1 MLLAA
6 RYGSDVI
13 VDLLKGFG
21 IQYAALNPG
30 ATYRGLHDSIVNY
43 GGNCPEIVTCTHEE
57 IAVAIAH
64 GYTKVT
70 GKPMAAIVHDVV
82 GLLHS
87 SMAIYYAH
95 IDRAP
100 VLVLGPTGPL
110 DRSKRRPYID
120 WIHSALVQ
128 GNAVRDFVKWD
139 DQPASVADFGPSF
152 ARGYRIATT
161 EPAGPVYLCYDAG
174 LQEDELEHPVSVK
187 AEVEAALPTAAQAD
201 PAALAD
207 AADRMAKAERP
218 VIVAEYT
225 GRDADA
231 FREVAALAELIGAPV
246 IDLQARLNIATRHP
260 LNFTGSEAML
270 NVADLILALDMGDL
284 FRALNR
290 LDRTTHEKQSRIRA
304 GCPIV
309 QIGLMELRSSK
320 WSEDIGQFQPVDLS
334 ITADTRLALPA
345 LRALLEKRRT
355 PKWAER
361 RARLEKENA
370 AMRADVQ
377 KGSRENWDRSP
388 LEPSRLALPEL
399 RALLEKRRSP
409 KWAERRARLEK
420 HNAAL
425 RSEVEKQS
433 RLHWDDSPIW
443 PARLAS
449 EVWDAIKAEDW
460 VLTGADLEDW
470 APKMWD
476 IDSPARWPGRS
487 LGTATQI
494 GISLGVALAHRGDGK
509 LIVNIQPDGD
519 LLFDPG
525 ALWTAANLKLPML
538 AVMYNNRAYYND
550 WEHQLRVAEKRG
562 TDKAK
567 ANIGMDLSDPAPD
580 FAMLAKSFGWY
591 SEGPI
596 DDPKDVGPALRR
608 AIDVIRKERR
618 PALLDTIVRKRE
630 LTRFR

>member
-1 MLLAA
+1 LTA

-13 VDLLKGFG
+13 VDLLQGFG
-21 IQYAALNPG
+21 IEYAALNPG

-43 GGNCPEIVTCTHEE
+43 GGNKPEIITCTHEE

-70 GKPMAAIVHDVV
+70 GTPMAAIVHDVV

-87 SMAIYYAH
+87 AMAIYYAH
-95 IDRAP
+95 IDRVP
-100 VLVLGPTGPL
+100 VLVLGATGPL

-128 GNAVRDFVKWD
+128 GNAVRDYVKWD

-174 LQEDELEHPVSVK
+174 LQEDELAKPVSVR
-187 AEVEAALPTAAQAD
+187 AEIAAARPAAMQAD
-201 PAALAD
+201 PGALEHAAHLIAH
-207 AADRMAKAERP
+207 AERP
-218 VIVAEYT
+218 VIVAEYA
-225 GRDADA
+225 GRHPAA
-231 FREVAALAELIGAPV
+231 FSELRRLAELLGAPV
-246 IDLQARLNIATRHP
+246 IDLQGRLNMATRHP
-260 LNFTGSEAML
+260 LNFTGSDAVL
-270 NVADLILALDMGDL
+270 TDADLVLSVDVGDL

-290 LDRTTHEKQSRIRA
+290 LDRTTYEKQRRIPER
-304 GCPIV
+304 CTI
-309 QIGLMELRSSK
+309 IDLGLMELRSSK
-320 WSEDIGQFQPVDLS
+320 WSEDLGQFQPVDLS
-334 ITADTRLALPA
+334 IVADTALALPA
-345 LRALLEKRRT
+345 LRLLIAQDASALW
-355 PKWAER
+355 PGR

-370 AMRADVQ
+370 KLRADVETQ
-377 KGSRENWDRSP
+377 SRENWDGSP
-388 LEPSRLALPEL
+388 LM
-399 RALLEKRRSP
+399 
-409 KWAERRARLEK
+409 
-420 HNAAL
+420 
-425 RSEVEKQS
+425 
-433 RLHWDDSPIW
+433 

-449 EVWDAIKAEDW
+449 EVWNAIKGEDW
-460 VLTGADLEDW
+460 VLTANDLEGW
-470 APKMWD
+470 AWKLWD
-476 IDSPARWPGRS
+476 IDSPVRWPGRS

-494 GISLGVALAHRGDGK
+494 GISIGVALAHRGDGK
-509 LIVNIQPDGD
+509 LIVDIQPDGD

-525 ALWTAANLKLPML
+525 ALWTAANLRLPML
-538 AVMYNNRAYYND
+538 LVMYNNRAYYND

-596 DDPKDVGPALRR
+596 DDPKEVGPALKR
-608 AIDVIRKERR
+608 AIDVIRKEGR

>member
-1 MLLAA
+1 MAA

-13 VDLLKGFG
+13 VDLLKGFA
-21 IQYAALNPG
+21 IEYAALNPG

-57 IAVAIAH
+57 VAVAIAH

-70 GKPMAAIVHDVV
+70 GKPMVAIVHDVV

-95 IDRAP
+95 IDRVP
-100 VLVLGPTGPL
+100 MLVLGATGPL

-174 LQEDELEHPVSVK
+174 LQEDELEKPVSVK
-187 AEVEAALPTAAQAD
+187 AEIAAARPTRAHAD
-201 PAALAD
+201 PAALAE
-207 AADRMAKAERP
+207 AAQRIAKAERP
-218 VIVAEYT
+218 VIVAEYA
-225 GRDADA
+225 GRHPEG
-231 FREVAALAELIGAPV
+231 FREVVALAVLLGAPV
-246 IDLQARLNIATRHP
+246 IDLQARLNMPTR
-260 LNFTGSEAML
+260 
-270 NVADLILALDMGDL
+270 
-284 FRALNR
+284 
-290 LDRTTHEKQSRIRA
+290 
-304 GCPIV
+304 
-309 QIGLMELRSSK
+309 
-320 WSEDIGQFQPVDLS
+320 
-334 ITADTRLALPA
+334 PA
-345 LRALLEKRRT
+345 LRALLE
-355 PKWAER
+355 ER
-361 RARLEKENA
+361 
-370 AMRADVQ
+370 Q
-377 KGSRENWDRSP
+377 
-388 LEPSRLALPEL
+388 
-399 RALLEKRRSP
+399 SP

-420 HNAAL
+420 DNAAL
-425 RSEVEKQS
+425 RAEVEK
-433 RLHWDDSPIW
+433 RRRENWDASPLE

-449 EVWDAIKAEDW
+449 EVWDAINGEDW
-460 VLTGADLEDW
+460 VLTANDLEDW
-470 APKMWD
+470 AWKLWD

-494 GISLGVALAHRGDGK
+494 GISIGVALAHRGDRK
-509 LIVNIQPDGD
+509 LIVDIQPDGD

-538 AVMYNNRAYYND
+538 LVMYNNRAYYND

-567 ANIGMDLSDPAPD
+567 ANIGMDLSEPAPD
-580 FAMLAKSFGWY
+580 FAMLARSFGWY
-591 SEGPI
+591 GEGPI

-608 AIDVIRKERR
+608 AIDVIRKEGR

>member
-1 MLLAA
+1 MFLSA

-13 VDLLKGFG
+13 VDLLQGFG
-21 IQYAALNPG
+21 IEYAALNPG

-43 GGNCPEIVTCTHEE
+43 GGNKPEIVTCTHEE

-95 IDRAP
+95 IDRVP
-100 VLVLGPTGPL
+100 VLVLGATGPL

-152 ARGYRIATT
+152 ARGYRIAMT

-174 LQEDELEHPVSVK
+174 LQEDELVRPVSVK
-187 AEVEAALPTAAQAD
+187 AEIEAARPTPAQAD
-201 PAALAD
+201 PRALAD
-207 AADRMAKAERP
+207 AAKRIAKAERP

-225 GRDADA
+225 GRHPDA
-231 FREVAALAELIGAPV
+231 FREVAALAELLGAPV
-246 IDLQARLNIATRHP
+246 IDLQARLNIPTRHP
-260 LNFTGSEAML
+260 LNFTGSEAVL
-270 NVADLILALDMGDL
+270 AEADLVLSVDVGDL
-284 FRALNR
+284 SRALNR
-290 LDRTTHEKQSRIRA
+290 LDRDTHRKQSRIPD
-304 GCPIV
+304 GCTI
-309 QIGLMELRSSK
+309 IDLGLMELRSSK
-320 WSEDIGQFQPVDLS
+320 WSEDIGAFQPVDLAIVGDS
-334 ITADTRLALPA
+334 ALALPA
-345 LRALLEKRRT
+345 LRELISADASPAWPGRRG
-355 PKWAER
+355 
-361 RARLEKENA
+361 RLEQENA
-370 AMRADVQ
+370 KLRAEVA
-377 KGSRENWDRSP
+377 KKSRE
-388 LEPSRLALPEL
+388 
-399 RALLEKRRSP
+399 
-409 KWAERRARLEK
+409 
-420 HNAAL
+420 
-425 RSEVEKQS
+425 
-433 RLHWDDSPIW
+433 HWDDSPIW

-449 EVWDAIKAEDW
+449 EVWDAIRGEDW
-460 VLTGADLEDW
+460 VLSANDLEDW
-470 APKMWD
+470 AWKLWD

-494 GISLGVALAHRGDGK
+494 GISIGVALAHRGDGK
-509 LIVNIQPDGD
+509 LIVDIQPDGD

-525 ALWTAANLKLPML
+525 ALWTVANLRLPML
-538 AVMYNNRAYYND
+538 VVMYNNRSYYND
-550 WEHQLRVAEKRG
+550 WEHQLRVAERRG

-591 SEGPI
+591 GEGPI
-596 DDPKDVGPALRR
+596 ADPKDVGPALRR
-608 AIDVIRKERR
+608 AIDVIRKEGR

>member
-1 MLLAA
+1 LTA

-13 VDLLKGFG
+13 VDLLQGFG
-21 IQYAALNPG
+21 IEYAALNPG

-43 GGNCPEIVTCTHEE
+43 GGNKPEIVTCTHEE

-82 GLLHS
+82 GLLHAA
-87 SMAIYYAH
+87 MAIYYAH
-95 IDRAP
+95 IDRVP
-100 VLVLGPTGPL
+100 VLVLGATGPL

-128 GNAVRDFVKWD
+128 GNAVRDYVKWD

-152 ARGYRIATT
+152 ARGYRIATM

-174 LQEDELEHPVSVK
+174 LQEDELVKPVSVT
-187 AEVEAALPTAAQAD
+187 AEIAAARPAAVQAD
-201 PAALAD
+201 PGALEHAAHLIAH
-207 AADRMAKAERP
+207 AERP
-218 VIVAEYT
+218 VIVAEFA
-225 GRDADA
+225 GRQPVA
-231 FREVAALAELIGAPV
+231 FSELRRLAELLGAPV
-246 IDLQARLNIATRHP
+246 IDLQGRLNMATRHP
-260 LNFTGSEAML
+260 LNFTGSDAVL
-270 NVADLILALDMGDL
+270 ADADLVLSVDVGDL

-290 LDRTTHEKQSRIRA
+290 LDRTTYEKQRRIPDD
-304 GCPIV
+304 CTI
-309 QIGLMELRSSK
+309 IDLGLMELRSSK

-334 ITADTRLALPA
+334 IVADSALALPA
-345 LRALLEKRRT
+345 LRELIAQDASARW
-355 PKWAER
+355 PGR

-370 AMRADVQ
+370 
-377 KGSRENWDRSP
+377 K
-388 LEPSRLALPEL
+388 L
-399 RALLEKRRSP
+399 RA
-409 KWAERRARLEK
+409 
-420 HNAAL
+420 
-425 RSEVEKQS
+425 EVEKQS
-433 RLHWDDSPIW
+433 RENWDGSPLM

-449 EVWDAIKAEDW
+449 EVWDAIKGEDW
-460 VLTGADLEDW
+460 VLTGNDLEDW
-470 APKMWD
+470 AWKLWD
-476 IDSPARWPGRS
+476 IDSPVRWPGRS

-494 GISLGVALAHRGDGK
+494 GISIGIALAHRGDGK
-509 LIVNIQPDGD
+509 LIVDIQPDGD

-525 ALWTAANLKLPML
+525 ALWTAANLRLPML
-538 AVMYNNRAYYND
+538 LVMYNNRAYYND

-596 DDPKDVGPALRR
+596 DDPKEVGPALKRT
-608 AIDVIRKERR
+608 IDVIRKEGR